1 MEPAAFDGTDGTTDA
16 PTDTTKD
23 TPTDAAEQW
32 TSTVVLG
39 DGVTALLRPIVPGDA
54 PTLAA
59 FHQRQSSDSRYR
71 RFFSPKPELSETELK
86 RFTTV
91 DFVDRVALVVEDHG
105 EFIAWASYERLKN
118 RADAE
123 VAFMVD
129 DEQHGKGIATL
140 LLEHLAAIAQS
151 NGIER
156 FTAQTLG
163 DNRGMLA
170 VFAKAGWP
178 VHRRFESGVID
189 VDFPLADTSDFI
201 DSVERREHRADS
213 RAVARLLLPASIA
226 VIGASDVP
234 DSVGYSAW
242 HNATADPR
250 CPVYPVNARH
260 DTIGGKPAFRS
271 VTAIPDEVGLA
282 VIAVPSH
289 ALVETIDECIEKRVR
304 GAVVIT
310 APSEAEVDVAAL
322 VAHARRN
329 GLRIIGPSSFGIA
342 SPRPET
348 RLQATLVAVDL
359 PSGEVAISMQSG
371 TLATSLLLLAHRI
384 GLGLSWFVS
393 LGDKADV
400 SANDLLQFWEDD
412 DATRVIGVYTESLG
426 NPRKFA
432 RIARRVSATKPI
444 VAVRTGAAQVGTA
457 NAALYEQTGVIEVP
471 TVTALLDT
479 ARVLAAQPLMDGN
492 RVAVVSNAGSPR
504 VLAAATLT
512 AAGLEVAEAPPL
524 DWRSTP
530 ADYSHAL
537 EIVLGDD
544 SIHAVIVIHAPATF
558 AAVNEQTSA
567 IDLAARRATKPIVAV
582 MLGANDGRLVDDS
595 PVQNFAFPEQAAAV
609 VGRVAAYSAWRRT
622 EAIAHAEADDEH
634 HIDPARAGTLIAE
647 HLESGSMTPE
657 ALCEML
663 ASYAVKMPETRLVDA
678 ADAVWG
684 AHEVGFPVAVKATG
698 RKLGRSVEAGIAL
711 DLTDEDDVVQ
721 AVRLMRE
728 HLGDAAARMHVQHMV
743 PPGVDLRIKAELDDR
758 LGPVITVGIGGV
770 QADAIGDESSRLA
783 PISPATARALV
794 AATRAASLLG
804 AASLELVADL
814 VTRVAQLASD
824 HATIAELDLN
834 PVIVS
839 DHACWVVD
847 AKVQLRQTH
856 RPDSAV
862 RRLA

>member
-1 MEPAAFDGTDGTTDA
+1 
-16 PTDTTKD
+16 
-23 TPTDAAEQW
+23 
-32 TSTVVLG
+32 VVLG
-39 DGVTALLRPIVPGDA
+39 DGVTALIRPIVPGDA
-54 PTLAA
+54 TDLAA

-71 RFFSPKPELSETELK
+71 RFFSPKPELSEKELY
-86 RFTTV
+86 RFTNV

-105 EFIAWASYERLKN
+105 DFIAWASYERLKN
-118 RADAE
+118 RSDAE

-129 DEQHGKGIATL
+129 DQQHGKGIATL

-189 VDFPLADTSDFI
+189 IDFPLADTSDFI

-213 RAVARLLLPASIA
+213 LAVARLLLPASIA
-226 VIGASDVP
+226 VIGASDAP
-234 DSVGYSAW
+234 NSVGYSAW
-242 HNATADPR
+242 RSASTNPR

-260 DTIGGKPAFRS
+260 DTVGDRPAFPS

-289 ALVETIDECIEKRVR
+289 ALAETIDQCIEKRVR

-322 VAHARRN
+322 IAHARRN

-348 RLQATLVAVDL
+348 WLQTTLVEVDL
-359 PSGEVAISMQSG
+359 PPGEVAISMQSG

-412 DATRVIGVYTESLG
+412 DATRVICVYTESLG

-457 NAALYEQTGVIEVP
+457 NAALYEQTGMIEVP

-492 RVAVVSNAGSPR
+492 RVAVVSNAASPR
-504 VLAAATLT
+504 VLAAATLA

-530 ADYSHAL
+530 ADYSRAL
-537 EIVLGDD
+537 EIVLDDD

-567 IDLAARRATKPIVAV
+567 IDLAARRATKPVVAV
-582 MLGANDGRLVDDS
+582 MLGADDGRLADNS
-595 PVQNFAFPEQAAAV
+595 PIQNFSFPEQAAAV
-609 VGRVAAYSAWRRT
+609 VGRVAAYSAWLRT
-622 EAIAHAEADDEH
+622 EAIALAEADVESEH
-634 HIDPARAGTLIAE
+634 PIDPARAGTLVAE

-663 ASYAVKMPETRLVDA
+663 ASYAVAMPETRLVDA
-678 ADAVWG
+678 ADALW
-684 AHEVGFPVAVKATG
+684 AAQQFGFPVAVKATG
-698 RKLGRSVEAGIAL
+698 RKVGRSVEAGIAL
-711 DLTDEDDVVQ
+711 DLTDDADVVQ
-721 AVRLMRE
+721 AVDVMRE
-728 HLGDAAARMHVQHMV
+728 HLGDGAARMHVQRMV
-743 PPGVDLRIKAELDDR
+743 PPGVDLRVRAALDDR

-770 QADAIGDESSRLA
+770 QADAIGDVSSRLA
-783 PISPATARALV
+783 PISPATARAMV
-794 AATRAASLLG
+794 AATKAAALLGEASLQ
-804 AASLELVADL
+804 SVADL

-824 HATIAELDLN
+824 HAAIAELDLN

-839 DHACWVVD
+839 EHGCWVVD
-847 AKVQLRQTH
+847 AKVELRRVQ
-856 RPDSAV
+856 RPDSHI